1 MELLEVRALKEF
13 PSGLSQKLIRTQR
26 ELGWGWRG
34 EMKHQAG
41 EITLG
46 VGGGDTTE
54 CYHPRA
60 RLPVR
65 VELSLRSEGQDQS
78 RRVDRW
84 TAGPDG
90 QTYRQQ
96 FG

>member
-46 VGGGDTTE
+46 GEAGILLNATTPE
-54 CYHPRA
+54 PGCQ
-60 RLPVR
+60 
-65 VELSLRSEGQDQS
+65 SEWS
-78 RRVDRW
+78 
-84 TAGPDG
+84 
-90 QTYRQQ
+90 
-96 FG
+96 

>member
-1 MELLEVRALKEF
+1 M
-13 PSGLSQKLIRTQR
+13 SQKLIRTQR
-26 ELGWGWRG
+26 DLRWGWRG

-41 EITLG
+41 EIILG
-46 VGGGDTTE
+46 AGRGNTTE

-65 VELSLRSEGQDQS
+65 VELGLRSEGQDQY
-78 RRVDRW
+78 RRVDKW
-84 TAGPDG
+84 TADPDG
-90 QTYRQQ
+90 QTDRQQ